1 VKTWY
6 RVKRERKTRDRV
18 RMREREALKV
28 TKKQRNR
35 VKRQCEGGDEREEV
49 EEESGKFVCNT
60 ER

>member
-1 VKTWY
+1 
-6 RVKRERKTRDRV
+6 
-18 RMREREALKV
+18 MREREALKV